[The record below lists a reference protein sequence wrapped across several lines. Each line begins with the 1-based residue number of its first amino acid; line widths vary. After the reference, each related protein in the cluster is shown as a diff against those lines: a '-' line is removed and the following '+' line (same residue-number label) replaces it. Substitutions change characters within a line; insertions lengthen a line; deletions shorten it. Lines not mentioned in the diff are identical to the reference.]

1 MTNTPTA
8 PLDADVILLPCPF
21 CGATDRLL
29 VTGFTN
35 AGSCC
40 FWSVECLSCGVEVA
54 DDESQSRAAEHW
66 NTRLASTQG
75 SQGRE
80 AEAISTASE
89 GDGLDRLYPEAY
101 HLMLNFYCDR
111 DFYNSDP
118 SCRPADNV
126 LMAIQYT
133 LWSRSPKV
141 ASDTATGVRE
151 ALDAARDY
159 VADAASG
166 ALTYAD
172 SGDGFIAM
180 AKEDLVQLDAVI
192 AALSASPSD
201 GAGS

>member
-1 MTNTPTA
+1 MTTK
-8 PLDADVILLPCPF
+8 PLSDD
-21 CGATDRLL
+21 L
-29 VTGFTN
+29 VTRSDREAAISFIQ
-35 AGSCC
+35 SEDCPV
-40 FWSVECLSCGVEVA
+40 SVKMVLGYSIEPLVQA
-54 DDESQSRAAEHW
+54 FARH
-66 NTRLASTQG
+66 RLASTQD

-133 LWSRSPKV
+133 LWSRCPNV
-141 ASDTATGVRE
+141 ASNTAPGVR
-151 ALDAARDY
+151 
-159 VADAASG
+159 VAAASNAAADEMRRQG
-166 ALTYAD
+166 FSGGWNHDALIHA
-172 SGDGFIAM
+172 I
-180 AKEDLVQLDAVI
+180 L

>member
-8 PLDADVILLPCPF
+8 PLDADVTSKERRRIEEL
-21 CGATDRLL
+21 CGLL
-29 VTGFTN
+29 VREGRY
-35 AGSCC
+35 S
-40 FWSVECLSCGVEVA
+40 GVWFGDQLLE
-54 DDESQSRAAEHW
+54 AAS
-66 NTRLASTQG
+66 TMRRLASTQG

-101 HLMLNFYCDR
+101 RLMLNFYCDR

-141 ASDTATGVRE
+141 ASDTATGVDWTIERDSEGE
-151 ALDAARDY
+151 AMVCTGCGTTRTLDHIRY
-159 VADAASG
+159 
-166 ALTYAD
+166 
-172 SGDGFIAM
+172 IAP
-180 AKEDLVQLDAVI
+180 
-192 AALSASPSD
+192 AALSCCPERHMIPVRQALVDAAASPFDSV
-201 GAGS
+201 GGVEG

>member
-8 PLDADVILLPCPF
+8 PLDADVTSKERRRIEEL
-21 CGATDRLL
+21 CGLL
-29 VTGFTN
+29 VREGRY
-35 AGSCC
+35 S
-40 FWSVECLSCGVEVA
+40 GVWFGDQLLE
-54 DDESQSRAAEHW
+54 AAS
-66 NTRLASTQG
+66 TMRRLASTQG

-101 HLMLNFYCDR
+101 RLMLNFYCDR